1 MKKVVISALA
11 LALIGA
17 SIGSFAQATA
27 TDHSSHAQHGMVNAD
42 MQAMHQEMHKKMS
55 AAKTD
60 DERQTLMAEHMQ
72 SMQAQHGQMMAMH
85 AHGHD
90 MKALSAHS
98 AEHHEMMEK
107 HMETMKH

>member
-1 MKKVVISALA
+1 MKKVLISALA

-27 TDHSSHAQHGMVNAD
+27 TDHSSHAQHGMEHAD
-42 MQAMHQEMHKKMS
+42 MQAMHQDMHKKMS

-60 DERQTLMAEHMQ
+60 DERHALMAEHMQ

-90 MKALSAHS
+90 MKAMSGHS
-98 AEHHEMMEK
+98 AEQHEMMQK
-107 HMETMKH
+107 RMETMKH